1 VLANPGIHVDII
13 KKTFISCVL
22 ALYSLINKNEGGDE
36 MLPLF
41 VPSTD
46 LAKVLG
52 ITQRRVQQLENE
64 TVLIKNAEG
73 KFELSKN
80 IELYYTWKLQPSSNA
95 DYDIK
100 KALHEKA
107 KREKAE
113 MINAN
118 IRNQLHDAEDV
129 EQVMTNMLVNFRS
142 KMLGLP
148 SKIARK
154 LVRQKSINVINHE
167 LEKAIKEALAELSE
181 YDPAMFSS
189 EIEGVEDEEENN

>member
-1 VLANPGIHVDII
+1 
-13 KKTFISCVL
+13 
-22 ALYSLINKNEGGDE
+22 

-41 VPSTD
+41 VSSSD

-64 TVLIKNAEG
+64 NTLVKNADG

-80 IELYYTWKLQPSSNA
+80 IELYYTWKLQPSNNA
-95 DYDIK
+95 NYDTE

-113 MINAN
+113 MINAKLKG
-118 IRNQLHDAEDV
+118 QLHDAKDV
-129 EQVMTNMLVNFRS
+129 ERVMTNMLVTFRS

-148 SKIARK
+148 YKLAPK
-154 LVRQKSINVINHE
+154 LVKQKNVNIISSVLDKE
-167 LEKAIKEALAELSE
+167 IKDVLLELSE
-181 YDPAMFSS
+181 YDPAMFTG